1 MSVPARKT
9 AETTLR
15 TSARLWSAM
24 LIGVIAILFAFPAGM
39 TLAIINWQR
48 MGMLLKARRYLYAT
62 VFATYAFVIALLLL
76 PGDFSRIVYFVLNVI
91 VFFFLRRE
99 IDQDTDA
106 YAYAGNEVHPAN
118 PFLAIAIGFGILIL
132 IIFLFG
138 VTSILLVSLGLVK
151 I

>member
-9 AETTLR
+9 TETTLR
-15 TSARLWSAM
+15 SSARLWSAM
-24 LIGVIAILFAFPAGM
+24 LIGVITILFAFPAGM
-39 TLAIINWQR
+39 ALAIINWQR
-48 MGMLLKARRYLYAT
+48 MGMLQKARRYLYAT
-62 VFATYAFVIALLLL
+62 VFATYAFVIVLLLL
-76 PGDFSRIVYFVLNVI
+76 PGDFSRIIYFVLNVI

-118 PFLAIAIGFGILIL
+118 PFVAFAIGFGILIL

-138 VTSILLVSLGLVK
+138 VTSVLLVSLGLVK
-151 I
+151 L

>member
-1 MSVPARKT
+1 MSIPARKS
-9 AETTLR
+9 AETTL
-15 TSARLWSAM
+15 TSSARLWSAM
-24 LIGVIAILFAFPAGM
+24 LIGVVAIIFAFPAGM

-48 MGMLLKARRYLYAT
+48 MGMLQKARRYLYAT
-62 VFATYAFVIALLLL
+62 VFSTYAFVIALLLL
-76 PGDFSRIVYFVLNVI
+76 PGDFSRIVYFILNVI

-99 IDQDTDA
+99 IDQDTDS

-118 PFLAIAIGFGILIL
+118 PFLAIAIGFGILFL
-132 IIFLFG
+132 IVFLFG